1 MDYYKLTQMEKFT
14 EQPSLYRDLEKQS
27 IEELTDNL
35 LIEYNKIV
43 PAIKTAKHQLDH
55 LLNAVASKVKSGGR
69 MIYLGAGTGGRLSVL
84 DVLELPTTYGMEND
98 TITAILAGGI
108 ENLIYA
114 LEEKE
119 DDTEES
125 WQMLKEKQVT
135 PKDIVVGIS
144 ASGTTPFVL
153 HGLVECRKRGITT
166 CCIVNNYKSPIT
178 AVSDYPVEIITG
190 PEFVTGSTRMKAG
203 TSQKIVF
210 DMISTVIMI
219 QLGRVLDN
227 SMWNVQLINKKIT
240 DRAVRILMEKGKIND
255 YIKAKEILLQY
266 GNVKE
271 ALISVGSQPDC

>member
-1 MDYYKLTQMEKFT
+1 MEKFT
-14 EQPSLYRDLEKQS
+14 EQPSLYRDLEKQN
-27 IEELTDNL
+27 IEMLTHEL
-35 LIEYNKIV
+35 LIEYKKIT
-43 PAIKTAKHQLDH
+43 PAIEVAKHQLDL
-55 LLNAVASKVKSGGR
+55 LLNAVVSKVRSGGR

-84 DVLELPTTYGMEND
+84 DVLELPTTYGMEDD
-98 TITAILAGGI
+98 TITAVLAGGV

-125 WQMLKEKQVT
+125 WQMLLEKHVT

-153 HGLVECRKRGITT
+153 HGLTECRKNGITT
-166 CCIVNNYKSPIT
+166 CCIVNNYDSPIA

-203 TSQKIVF
+203 TSQKMVF
-210 DMISTVIMI
+210 DMISTVVMI

-227 SMWNVQLINKKIT
+227 SMWNVQLINDKIT
-240 DRAVRILMEKGKIND
+240 DRAVKILMEKAKIED
-255 YIKAKEILLQY
+255 YDKAKEILLQY
-266 GNVKE
+266 GSVKE
-271 ALISVGSQPDC
+271 ALVNIENQLHQ